1 MIRSNCWIH
10 QIIHWF
16 YRSHHHSW
24 RSQMNQWSITRRLA
38 RSHLTLLQHRK
49 QFCKPTENLKTQQ
62 EYLKVPKRPPGSL
75 PKYQGGWLSADQSWT
90 TTKLAATLSNP
101 TTLKPK
107 HPPNTLQH
115 PQHPYYQELCTLSTG
130 AKCDE
135 LCTAPVYKTLTRI
148 SAECK
153 LTRASWKVKSKSA
166 FGFVILH
173 TPNIK
178 VVVSPIIKFSV
189 FELCQKKRVCI
200 SNNTQV

>member
-1 MIRSNCWIH
+1 MEESDESVKHNTSAGTIPPYSAAAQKTIL
-10 QIIHWF
+10 QT
-16 YRSHHHSW
+16 
-24 RSQMNQWSITRRLA
+24 SQ
-38 RSHLTLLQHRK
+38 
-49 QFCKPTENLKTQQ
+49 NLKTQQ

-178 VVVSPIIKFSV
+178 VVVSPIKTFSV
-189 FELCQKKRVCI
+189 FELCQKKEGLHI
-200 SNNTQV
+200 K

>member
-38 RSHLTLLQHRK
+38 RSHLTLLLHKKTILQTS
-49 QFCKPTENLKTQQ
+49 QNLKTQQ

-101 TTLKPK
+101 TTLKPQ
-107 HPPNTLQH
+107 HPPTPSTPLLPRSLHFVNCCKVWRTVQWAGVQDFDAH
-115 PQHPYYQELCTLSTG
+115 LSGMQTHARFMKG
-130 AKCDE
+130 
-135 LCTAPVYKTLTRI
+135 
-148 SAECK
+148 
-153 LTRASWKVKSKSA
+153 
-166 FGFVILH
+166 
-173 TPNIK
+173 
-178 VVVSPIIKFSV
+178 
-189 FELCQKKRVCI
+189 
-200 SNNTQV
+200 